1 MNLQIAAK
9 AQIGFVLDAPENPRS
24 KWERKLDDATVI
36 YTKTCVG
43 GDFFIYDCE
52 CRRGATTT
60 AASWQTSSDMSVD
73 EVEGI
78 PRFVDL
84 LAGKI
89 G

>member
-1 MNLQIAAK
+1 MAK
-9 AQIGFVLDAPENPRS
+9 TQIGFVLDAPEHPRS
-24 KWERKLDDATVI
+24 KWERKLDDSTVI

-60 AASWQTSSDMSVD
+60 ATSWQTSSDMPPD

-78 PRFVDL
+78 PRFVDF